1 MKGFLWGFGFGVAAG
16 MLMAPMRGEDIR
28 VMAQVRASE
37 MADTARGAYDQ
48 VQGTVE
54 RVVTSIRGD
63 ESEQTS
69 EAA

>member
-28 VMAQVRASE
+28 VMAQVKASE

-54 RVVTSIRGD
+54 KVVTSIRG

>member
-1 MKGFLWGFGFGVAAG
+1 MKGFLWGFGFGVGVG
-16 MLMAPMRGEDIR
+16 MLIAPMRGEDMR

-37 MADTARGAYDQ
+37 IADSARGAYDQ

-54 RVVTSIRGD
+54 KVVTSIRGN

>member
-54 RVVTSIRGD
+54 KVVTSIRGD
-63 ESEQTS
+63 ESEETS